1 VPTKPGSFAFVV
13 RATDA
18 ADLSYDQHCNL
29 QVFDSVTAPP
39 GLVGWWRAE
48 GDVKDAAGTNHGALR
63 NGASFAAGKVG
74 QAFSLDGTDD
84 CVEITDA
91 PALRPASLTL
101 EAWVAFDAQPG
112 LALIFAKPL
121 GGGNKDSYAVWVD
134 FGTLRAVV
142 ADAAGLEGPRL
153 ITSFSPVP
161 GRWYHVAYTFD
172 DGADQQALYI
182 DGTRVAIG
190 GVTTSIGYDA
200 QPLLLGRDAENGIPS
215 FFLKGRIDEAAIYD
229 RALSGA
235 QIASIYDAGP
245 AGKRLPVI

>member
-1 VPTKPGSFAFVV
+1 M
-13 RATDA
+13 
-18 ADLSYDQHCNL
+18 
-29 QVFDSVTAPP
+29 APP

-48 GDVKDAAGTNHGALR
+48 GDAKDAAGTIHGALR
-63 NGASFAAGKVG
+63 NGAGFAAGKVG

-84 CVEITDA
+84 CVEIPDA
-91 PALRPASLTL
+91 AALRPASLTL

-134 FGTLRAVV
+134 SGTLNAVV

-161 GRWYHVAYTFD
+161 ERWYHVAYTFD
-172 DGADQQALYI
+172 DVADQQALYI
-182 DGTRVAIG
+182 DGIQVAIG
-190 GVTTSIGYDA
+190 GVTTTIGYDA
-200 QPLLLGRDAENGIPS
+200 QPLLLGRDTENGIPS

-235 QIASIYDAGP
+235 DIASIYNAGP